1 MKIKIPVS
9 AGELV
14 DKITILKIKKK
25 NVIDQSKKVNIDR
38 ELDFL
43 TDIYHEINSEKK
55 LDSFLNKLL
64 EVNQKLWE
72 IEDEIRVLERKKQF
86 DEDFILLAR
95 SVYIENDK
103 RFEIKNEINNFLGS
117 AIKEEKLYEDYN

>member
-1 MKIKIPVS
+1 M
-9 AGELV
+9 
-14 DKITILKIKKK
+14 
-25 NVIDQSKKVNIDR
+25 
-38 ELDFL
+38 
-43 TDIYHEINSEKK
+43 KK

>member
-43 TDIYHEINSEKK
+43 TDIYNEINSEKK

-103 RFEIKNEINNFLGS
+103 RFEIKNEINNFFGS